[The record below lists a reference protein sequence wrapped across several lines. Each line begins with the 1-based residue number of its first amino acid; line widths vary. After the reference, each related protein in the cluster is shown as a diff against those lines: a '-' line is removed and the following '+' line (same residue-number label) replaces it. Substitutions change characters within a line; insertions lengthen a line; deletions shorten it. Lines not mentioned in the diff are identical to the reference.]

1 MARYCIRMELHK
13 VSNRTVQESD
23 YEILHEE
30 MAKKNFY
37 PSVSYE
43 GDSAVYILPT
53 GTYRK
58 MNDDTLDKTEKDA
71 IEAGTETVRRSPN
84 VVSFS
89 FFLVDYNN
97 SRKYNLK
104 KRS

>member
-1 MARYCIRMELHK
+1 MARYLIRMELHK
-13 VSNRTVQESD
+13 LPNKTVQESD

-30 MAKKNFY
+30 IAKKKFL
-37 PSVSYE
+37 PTVSYD
-43 GDSAVYILPT
+43 GDSSVYELPT

-58 MNDDTLDKTEKDA
+58 VNDDTLDKTEKDA
-71 IEAGTETVRRSPN
+71 SDAGQATVRRSSN
-84 VVSFS
+84 VGSFS

-104 KRS
+104 KR